1 MRKGWLGSKFLG
13 TVFFYNELLIKK
25 KKKWIRKL
33 KLEYQKYKLHY
44 NKRKI

>member
-25 KKKWIRKL
+25 KKKMDKEIKTRIS
-33 KLEYQKYKLHY
+33 
-44 NKRKI
+44 KI

>member
-25 KKKWIRKL
+25 KWIRKL

>member
-25 KKKWIRKL
+25 KKWIRKL